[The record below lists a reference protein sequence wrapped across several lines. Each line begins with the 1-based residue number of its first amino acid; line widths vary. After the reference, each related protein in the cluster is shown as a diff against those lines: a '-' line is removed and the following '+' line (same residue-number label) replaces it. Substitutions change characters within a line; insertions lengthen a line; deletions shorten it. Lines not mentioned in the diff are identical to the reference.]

1 MINILSFIQ
10 RNYCYT
16 GFQINNLSV
25 DKTNLQI
32 VGHGLNSLVEVAS
45 ARCQY
50 FTAFLF
56 PTNKF
61 LG

>member
-25 DKTNLQI
+25 DKDKLTNSQAW
-32 VGHGLNSLVEVAS
+32 S
-45 ARCQY
+45 
-50 FTAFLF
+50 
-56 PTNKF
+56 
-61 LG
+61 